1 MWGLMLLLTYNNSIL
16 FRAAAFFFTA
26 GTITAAVA
34 GFPLFTSI
42 AGTFAIAAFTFFITA
57 GLIFAFH
64 NILQER
70 LT

>member
-1 MWGLMLLLTYNNSIL
+1 L
-16 FRAAAFFFTA
+16 TA
-26 GTITAAVA
+26 GTITVAVA
-34 GFPLFTSI
+34 RFPLFTSF

>member
-1 MWGLMLLLTYNNSIL
+1 MWGLMVLLTYNNSIL
-16 FRAAAFFFTA
+16 FRAAAFFLTA
-26 GTITAAVA
+26 GTITVAVA
-34 GFPLFTSI
+34 RFSFFTSF